1 MIIIEIRAHIAV
13 LRVVYAD
20 DDVFQ
25 KVGLSDD
32 GKNLCEVVVS
42 GYPIETQKSAQIKR
56 LRNVLDR
63 LLAISIKYASP
74 GDWVNVSGDLLWSL
88 LTSLVSKG
96 ALDSTAVR

>member
-1 MIIIEIRAHIAV
+1 MF
-13 LRVVYAD
+13 
-20 DDVFQ
+20 FQ